1 MSSSN
6 LSLEEERKQ
15 RLSLYFHFTVKFSS
29 IKIQSNTLGDRFPL
43 FTIFALSAGFQHT
56 KINIGNTGNQ
66 NHPDLKV
73 RVVLVTC
80 ISNIDHLEAG
90 NQPIMQK
97 WSIVENFMFF
107 VKKFV
112 DEKCKASFVV
122 INLKI
127 YLPI

>member
-1 MSSSN
+1 MN
-6 LSLEEERKQ
+6 L
-15 RLSLYFHFTVKFSS
+15 
-29 IKIQSNTLGDRFPL
+29 L

-80 ISNIDHLEAG
+80 ISNIDYLEAG

-97 WSIVENFMFF
+97 WSILTRDKSYIRPAVRVLHSQLNPLEWVYQHTIPENGQGMC
-107 VKKFV
+107 V
-112 DEKCKASFVV
+112 
-122 INLKI
+122 I
-127 YLPI
+127 YLKNE

>member
-1 MSSSN
+1 MINDS
-6 LSLEEERKQ
+6 
-15 RLSLYFHFTVKFSS
+15 
-29 IKIQSNTLGDRFPL
+29 

-80 ISNIDHLEAG
+80 ISNIDYLEAG

-97 WSIVENFMFF
+97 WSICYYFNG
-107 VKKFV
+107 KFIIH
-112 DEKCKASFVV
+112 AQLS
-122 INLKI
+122 
-127 YLPI
+127 